1 MATRISELEPPREEV
16 DGIGLSASGETMPSR
31 ALSFDL
37 AWTLVRT
44 DFKARYHGT
53 FSGFLWA
60 LLKPLTMFLA
70 LLAIFSFVFTT
81 EPNYRL
87 NLLVGLFLWDFFAE
101 STKVG
106 LISLAQKGFLLTK
119 ARFPAWLVVVTS
131 IANPLITLLV
141 FTASI
146 LVYLAFTGR
155 LPAAP
160 ELGLYAL
167 YVGSY
172 ALLVIGLS
180 LGTSVVFLRYRDLN
194 QVWDVVTQAGFFLTP
209 IIWPIGAIPERFH
222 FFLYLWPP
230 TPYVDFARQVLVAG
244 TAPSVNA
251 TTYVL
256 IETLLVFTA
265 GVVIFRSRASRA
277 AEHL

>member
-1 MATRISELEPPREEV
+1 MATKTSGQGPSAEVAGGISV
-16 DGIGLSASGETMPSR
+16 FASGQALADR
-31 ALSFDL
+31 ASYFDL

-53 FSGFLWA
+53 LSGFVWA

-70 LLAIFSFVFTT
+70 LLSIFSFVFTT

-106 LISLAQKGFLLTK
+106 LISLAQKGFLLSK
-119 ARFPAWLVVVTS
+119 ARFPVWLVVATS
-131 IANPLITLLV
+131 IVNPLITLLV
-141 FTASI
+141 FTLSI

-155 LPAAP
+155 LPSAP
-160 ELGLYAL
+160 EIGLYAF
-167 YVGSY
+167 YIGSY
-172 ALLVIGLS
+172 TLLVIGLS

-251 TTYVL
+251 TLYVL
-256 IETLLVFTA
+256 VETLLVFTA
-265 GVVIFRSRASRA
+265 GVILFRARASRA

>member
-1 MATRISELEPPREEV
+1 VSEPTVDARVPRDERAMRSRDEV
-16 DGIGLSASGETMPSR
+16 ASRSASGVPY
-31 ALSFDL
+31 FDL

-106 LISLAQKGFLLTK
+106 LIALAQKGFLLSK
-119 ARFPAWLVVVTS
+119 AKFPAWLVVVTS

-141 FTASI
+141 FTAAI
-146 LVYLAFTGR
+146 LAYLAFVGR
-155 LPAAP
+155 LPGPA

-167 YVGSY
+167 YLVSY
-172 ALLVIGLS
+172 ALLVVGLS

-244 TAPSVNA
+244 TAPSINA

-256 IETLLVFTA
+256 IETLLVFA
-265 GVVIFRSRASRA
+265 VGVLLFRRRAARA

>member
-1 MATRISELEPPREEV
+1 MATPTSGQDPT
-16 DGIGLSASGETMPSR
+16 GSAAGSIGLSASGETLPSR
-31 ALSFDL
+31 AWYFDL

-44 DFKARYHGT
+44 DFKARYHGS

-119 ARFPAWLVVVTS
+119 AKFPAWLVVVTS
-131 IANPLITLLV
+131 IVNPLITLLV

-146 LVYLAFTGR
+146 LVYLGFTGR
-155 LPAAP
+155 LPDAP

-167 YVGSY
+167 YLGSY
-172 ALLVIGLS
+172 SLLVIGLS

-194 QVWDVVTQAGFFLTP
+194 QIWDVVTQAGFFLTP

-230 TPYVDFARQVLVAG
+230 TPYVDFARQLLVAG
-244 TAPSVNA
+244 TAPSLNA
-251 TTYVL
+251 TMYVL
-256 IETLLVFTA
+256 LETLLVFTA
-265 GVVIFRSRASRA
+265 GVVVFRTRAPRA